1 MDEKF
6 ASISLE
12 FNSSR
17 NGDDYM
23 GKSRFD
29 GAHKGWQDFNDQRSG
44 LKTHLRKIAFL
55 FTCSFVVCGLF
66 FAISNPPVIAYL
78 LFLDVI
84 WGAVFLC
91 TKRAKNRAFLH
102 SCVGISLASACALC
116 AVKLAWGH
124 SPRYPTIW
132 EGILLGLALLVHL
145 FALRMP
151 ETLTDESDLPKLY
164 PRRKYDYERVK
175 MYVTNFSMVGINAP
189 WGTGKSFVVDQLK
202 RDPDFLKEFELI
214 SIDLLTCDL
223 DQVERIIIEELD
235 KVFRKHY
242 IHSAHSFRLK
252 GLIGKNQWSNLLWGI
267 LGNEGEGIAASLQGF
282 QKELRKLDKKILLI
296 FDDLDRISETNT
308 TKKIF
313 AIAEKIACD
322 HLHVVYQY
330 DISALLGLGFEIEY
344 LEKYLPYS
352 VTLTQIPYKELVEQ
366 QWKDIMPKNISIA
379 MKSVQSIGD
388 GLQNCSHFSTLL
400 GLNLRIQMDLNT
412 RTTPR
417 KMENFL
423 TELKEMVATNPA
435 LSDSSISQKYITA
448 VFLKHFYSSY
458 FCRFQINE
466 SPMDTMQVT
475 WEGENQTLPQVL
487 EKFAQHK
494 KEADKGIP
502 YDLTGNFNTFLADDR
517 NRDITIIALLL
528 GYEFGIEILAKDLG
542 DVPVEPI
549 ITLKKMD
556 GNEKIDRVIWHT
568 IANGTSELTDKE
580 NAIRKFKNEVLCKS
594 DDEQDRAWNAYWRDM
609 YDENLFPDNRSIFL
623 LGIGSF
629 FSLFQAMEVCGATE
643 DEWKRLLDF
652 YIRQYQKGSNAD
664 LTVSVID
671 CLGHFPYRSP
681 QCLLQMIRFFNQLEI
696 IANFNHEKSFYQFLQ
711 RIVKALYLFGFVKY
725 DHTELL
731 RLSSSEKDPKVCL
744 EEFFS
749 GLITD
754 LEKSMVV
761 WVVEKYDVIVDDFN
775 AILEFV
781 RKNQELISCEKKP
794 GPRGPQVTIREIVT
808 KSAQQEEIDRLIQI
822 KKSCSEE
829 QFQQAAKDSYSK
841 GTINLREL
849 QWVINGDQKDRSR

>member
-1 MDEKF
+1 MRDRTQKTQ
-6 ASISLE
+6 
-12 FNSSR
+12 
-17 NGDDYM
+17 
-23 GKSRFD
+23 KRFPRWWI
-29 GAHKGWQDFNDQRSG
+29 AFKPRYRE
-44 LKTHLRKIAFL
+44 TAFL
-55 FTCSFVVCGLF
+55 FTSSFVVFGLL
-66 FAISNPPVIAYL
+66 FAIGNPPVVAYL
-78 LFLDVI
+78 LLLDVI

-91 TKRAKNRAFLH
+91 TKRGKNKAFLH

-145 FALRMP
+145 FALRTP
-151 ETLTDESDLPKLY
+151 ETTTAESDLPKLY

-202 RDPDFLKEFELI
+202 RDPDFLKEFDLI

-242 IHSAHSFRLK
+242 IHSAHSFHLK
-252 GLIGKNQWSNLLWGI
+252 GLMGKNQWSNLLWGI

-330 DISALLGLGFEIEY
+330 DISALLRLGFEIEY

-366 QWKDIMPKNISIA
+366 QWKDIMPKNISIT

-388 GLQNCSHFSTLL
+388 GLRNCSHFSTLL
-400 GLNLRIQMDLNT
+400 GLNLRIQMDLDK

-435 LSDSSISQKYITA
+435 LSDSSINQKYITA
-448 VFLKHFYSSY
+448 MFLKHFYSSY

-475 WEGENQTLPQVL
+475 WEGKNQTLPQVL
-487 EKFAQHK
+487 DKFAQHK
-494 KEADKGIP
+494 KESDKGTP
-502 YDLTGNFNTFLADDR
+502 YDLTGNFNTFLADER

-528 GYEFGIEILAKDLG
+528 GYEFGIEILAKDFG

-556 GNEKIDRVIWHT
+556 DNEKIDRVIWHT

-580 NAIRKFKNEVLCKS
+580 NAILKFKREVLSKS
-594 DDEQDRAWNAYWRDM
+594 GKEQQDAWDSYCHDM
-609 YDENLFPDNRSIFL
+609 YEESLSPDNRTIFR
-623 LGIGSF
+623 LGIDPL
-629 FSLFQAMEVCGATE
+629 FSLFQAMEVCGATGN
-643 DEWKRLLDF
+643 EWQRLLDF
-652 YIRQYQKGSNAD
+652 YITQYQKIAGSF
-664 LTVSVID
+664 LTRSFID
-671 CLGHFPYRSP
+671 CLGRFPYRSP
-681 QCLLQMIRFFNQLEI
+681 HSLLQMIRFFNQLEI
-696 IANFNHEKSFYQFLQ
+696 TTNFNHEKSYFQFLQ
-711 RIVKALYLFGFVKY
+711 RVVKALLLFGFVNY

-731 RLSSSEKDPKVCL
+731 QLSSKEDDLEVCL

-749 GLITD
+749 RLRTD
-754 LEKSMVV
+754 LKKCMDV
-761 WVVEKYDVIVDDFN
+761 WDVEKYDVIVDDFN

-794 GPRGPQVTIREIVT
+794 GPRGPQVEIRGMEI
-808 KSAQQEEIDRLIQI
+808 KSAQQEEINRLIQI

-829 QFQQAAKDSYSK
+829 QLQQAAKDSYSK
-841 GTINLREL
+841 GTIYLREL
-849 QWVINGDQKDRSR
+849 QRVLNSSQNRTST

>member
-1 MDEKF
+1 MDRNPLENLYFYAMLINIPKARDEKF
-6 ASISLE
+6 APISLE

-17 NGDDYM
+17 NGDGYM
-23 GKSRFD
+23 GKSIFN
-29 GAHKGWQDFNDQRSG
+29 GAHEGWQDFNGPRGG
-44 LKTHLRKIAFL
+44 LKFHLRKIAFL
-55 FTCSFVVCGLF
+55 FSCSFVVCGLF
-66 FAISNPPVIAYL
+66 FAISNPPVVVFL

-91 TKRAKNRAFLH
+91 TKRSKNRAFLH

-132 EGILLGLALLVHL
+132 EGILLGLALLIHL
-145 FALRMP
+145 FALWTP
-151 ETLTDESDLPKLY
+151 ETTAIESDLPKLY

-175 MYVTNFSMVGINAP
+175 MYVSNFSMVGINAP

-202 RDPDFLKEFELI
+202 RDPDFLKEFDLI

-252 GLIGKNQWSNLLWGI
+252 GLMGKNQWSNLLWGI
-267 LGNEGEGIAASLQGF
+267 LGNEGEGIAASLHGF

-330 DISALLGLGFEIEY
+330 DISALLRLGFEIEY

-352 VTLTQIPYKELVEQ
+352 VTLTQIPYKELVKQ
-366 QWKDIMPKNISIA
+366 QWKDIMPKNISIVL
-379 MKSVQSIGD
+379 KSVQSIRD

-400 GLNLRIQMDLNT
+400 GLNLRIQMDLNK

-423 TELKEMVATNPA
+423 TELKEMVATNPS
-435 LSDSSISQKYITA
+435 LSDSSINQKYITA
-448 VFLKHFYSSY
+448 MFLKHFYSSY

-475 WEGENQTLPQVL
+475 WEGENQTLLQVL
-487 EKFAQHK
+487 DKFAQHK
-494 KEADKGIP
+494 KEADKGTP

-549 ITLKKMD
+549 TTLKKMD
-556 GNEKIDRVIWHT
+556 DNEKIDRVIWH
-568 IANGTSELTDKE
+568 
-580 NAIRKFKNEVLCKS
+580 
-594 DDEQDRAWNAYWRDM
+594 
-609 YDENLFPDNRSIFL
+609 
-623 LGIGSF
+623 
-629 FSLFQAMEVCGATE
+629 
-643 DEWKRLLDF
+643 
-652 YIRQYQKGSNAD
+652 
-664 LTVSVID
+664 
-671 CLGHFPYRSP
+671 
-681 QCLLQMIRFFNQLEI
+681 
-696 IANFNHEKSFYQFLQ
+696 
-711 RIVKALYLFGFVKY
+711 
-725 DHTELL
+725 HTELL
-731 RLSSSEKDPKVCL
+731 QVSSREKDPKVRL
-744 EEFFS
+744 GEFFS
-749 GLITD
+749 GFMTD
-754 LEKSMVV
+754 LKECMNV
-761 WVVEKYDVIVDDFN
+761 WAVEKYDVIMDDFY

-794 GPRGPQVTIREIVT
+794 GPRGPQVEIRGMET

-829 QFQQAAKDSYSK
+829 QFQQAALDSYSN
-841 GTINLREL
+841 GAIYLREL
-849 QWVINGDQKDRSR
+849 QWVINGNQKNRPN